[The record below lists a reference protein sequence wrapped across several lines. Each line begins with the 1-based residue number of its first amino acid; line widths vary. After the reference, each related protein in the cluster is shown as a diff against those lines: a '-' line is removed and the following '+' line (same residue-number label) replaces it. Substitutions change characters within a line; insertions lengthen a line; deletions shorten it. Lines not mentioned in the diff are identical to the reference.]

1 MPWYPLTRLCVGT
14 LGRTAGRARRQ
25 RAVEGA
31 MVDSLFVGF
40 AGAALGTLILTG
52 ALMFLDRVNP
62 SAAYRWWAAGF
73 SIHTLRYSLLL
84 AAPLIGTAQA
94 DFGAEASQAL
104 GAIFLLAGT
113 ARYVGRQV
121 DWRLVAFG
129 SLVVLVWTAVTTY
142 VVPDF
147 LLRTVPLAVLGGVA
161 MIAMGWAF
169 IAERPD
175 YPLNGHLLVG
185 ICSIVYGLHKLDYPF
200 LRPISAIAPW
210 GFLTAQMLSVAIAVG
225 LIIVAQRRHQVSAE
239 RLMEEARARAAEVEL
254 AREAAEVA
262 NRSKAMFIANM
273 SHELRTPLN
282 AVIGFSEVL
291 ERQMFGPIGAPRYLD
306 YVTNIHD
313 SARHLLD
320 TVNELLEYSAVE
332 NDAARLNEQ
341 TVDLEQL
348 VAKCHR
354 ILGPAAER
362 ARVTLDME
370 SVPDLQM
377 LRGDRAKIRPDPAQ
391 SRRQR
396 DQVHR
401 RRRMGGD
408 QYPSLRRWRNRVGG
422 RRYRHRH
429 DARGHFNCAG
439 AVRPGSR
446 RPESAV

>member
-1 MPWYPLTRLCVGT
+1 M
-14 LGRTAGRARRQ
+14 A
-25 RAVEGA
+25 
-31 MVDSLFVGF
+31 
-40 AGAALGTLILTG
+40 
-52 ALMFLDRVNP
+52 
-62 SAAYRWWAAGF
+62 SAASSTGC
-73 SIHTLRYSLLL
+73 T
-84 AAPLIGTAQA
+84 
-94 DFGAEASQAL
+94 
-104 GAIFLLAGT
+104 
-113 ARYVGRQV
+113 
-121 DWRLVAFG
+121 
-129 SLVVLVWTAVTTY
+129 
-142 VVPDF
+142 
-147 LLRTVPLAVLGGVA
+147 
-161 MIAMGWAF
+161 
-169 IAERPD
+169 
-175 YPLNGHLLVG
+175 
-185 ICSIVYGLHKLDYPF
+185 KLDYPF

-377 LRGDRAKIRPDPAQ
+377 LRGDRAKIRQILLNLVGNAIKFTEEGGWVVTSIRRSGDGGIELVVADTGIGMTPEDISIALEPFGQ
-391 SRRQR
+391 VHGGLNRRYEGTGLGLPLSRRL
-396 DQVHR
+396 VELH
-401 RRRMGGD
+401 GGEMSIESTKGVGTRVSVRF
-408 QYPSLRRWRNRVGG
+408 PAWRTVGADAGSESVCGENADTG
-422 RRYRHRH
+422 R
-429 DARGHFNCAG
+429 A
-439 AVRPGSR
+439 
-446 RPESAV
+446 